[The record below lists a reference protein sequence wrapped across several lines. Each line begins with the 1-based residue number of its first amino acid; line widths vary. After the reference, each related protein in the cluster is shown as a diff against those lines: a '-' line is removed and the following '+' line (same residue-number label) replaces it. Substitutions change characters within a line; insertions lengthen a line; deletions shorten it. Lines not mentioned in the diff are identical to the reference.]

1 MVYGLNINPTQG
13 YYVEYELLDGDMEQ
27 VRLIDDT
34 PDQGGRPPV
43 MKGGRAMDPT
53 HLPTRVRWKDR
64 KKQPMADFNG
74 GPMTSLSARAK
85 ELIEQYEPGVHQF
98 FPVTFYD
105 IDGDFLEDRWFLNV
119 CNRLDTIDRERV
131 QGFVMKRYQSGM
143 EAWIPIQDIVRR
155 KEFDL
160 LPPGYDTTQPL
171 RLVFNRAQIGGAHLW
186 VDRHLSSG
194 IWVSDEFD
202 AAYHAAGL
210 TGRKAER
217 KWQETV

>member
-1 MVYGLNINPTQG
+1 MVFGLNAKPPQG
-13 YYVEYELLDGDMEQ
+13 YYVDYQALDGDMKQ
-27 VRLIDDT
+27 VRLIDAT
-34 PDQGGRPPV
+34 PDEGGKPSLLFGGRQI
-43 MKGGRAMDPT
+43 DPT
-53 HLPTRVRWKDR
+53 HVPTRVCWKDR
-64 KKQPMADFNG
+64 KKQPMGDFDG
-74 GPMTSLSARAK
+74 GPLESVSTRAK
-85 ELIEQYEPGVHQF
+85 TLIEQYEPGVHQF
-98 FPVTFYD
+98 FPVAFCD

-131 QGFVMKRYQSGM
+131 QGFLLLRGRR
-143 EAWIPIQDIVRR
+143 WRPIQDWLRDRPDEI
-155 KEFDL
+155 
-160 LPPGYDTTQPL
+160 PPGYDTTQPS

-202 AAYHAAGL
+202 AACDAAGL

>member
-1 MVYGLNINPTQG
+1 MVYGLNARPTQG
-13 YYVEYELLDGDMEQ
+13 YYVHFESLDGDEQ
-27 VRLIDDT
+27 AIRVIDDL
-34 PDQGGRPPV
+34 PDEGGKPILPFPGRPI
-43 MKGGRAMDPT
+43 DPS
-53 HLPTRVRWKDR
+53 HVPTRVRWKDR
-64 KKQPMADFNG
+64 KKQPMGDFDG
-74 GPMTSLSARAK
+74 GPLESVSARAK
-85 ELIEQYEPGVHQF
+85 DLIEQLEPGVHQF

-105 IDGDFLEDRWFLNV
+105 IDGDFLENRWFLNI

-143 EAWIPIQDIVRR
+143 EAWILVRDIVRR

-160 LPPGYDTTQPL
+160 LPPGYDTTQPP
-171 RLVFNRAQIGGAHLW
+171 RLVFNRAQIDGAHLW

-202 AAYHAAGL
+202 AAYDAAGL

>member
-1 MVYGLNINPTQG
+1 MVYGLNIKPTQG
-13 YYVEYELLDGDMEQ
+13 YYVEYDVLDGDMEQ

-34 PDQGGRPPV
+34 PDQGGKPPV
-43 MKGGRAMDPT
+43 MKSGRAIDPT
-53 HLPTRVRWKDR
+53 HLPKRVRWKDR

-98 FPVTFYD
+98 FAVTFYD

-131 QGFVMKRYQSGM
+131 QGFLLLRGRFW
-143 EAWIPIQDIVRR
+143 APIQDWLRDRPAEIP
-155 KEFDL
+155 L
-160 LPPGYDTTQPL
+160 GYDTAQPS

-202 AAYHAAGL
+202 AACDAAGL

-217 KWQETV
+217 RWQDTV

>member
-1 MVYGLNINPTQG
+1 MVYGLNVKPTQG
-13 YYVEYELLDGDMEQ
+13 YSVEYDVLDGDMTQ

-34 PDQGGRPPV
+34 PDQGGKPPV
-43 MKGGRAMDPT
+43 MKSGRAMDPT
-53 HLPTRVRWKDR
+53 HLPKRVRWKDR

-85 ELIEQYEPGVHQF
+85 DLIEQLEPGVHQF

-105 IDGDFLEDRWFLNV
+105 IDGDLLEDRWFLNV

-131 QGFVMKRYQSGM
+131 QGFLLLRGRL
-143 EAWIPIQDIVRR
+143 WRPIQDWLRDRPDEI
-155 KEFDL
+155 
-160 LPPGYDTTQPL
+160 PAGYDTTQPT
-171 RLVFNRAQIGGAHLW
+171 RLVFNRLQIGGAHLW
-186 VDRHLSSG
+186 VDKHLSSG

-202 AAYHAAGL
+202 AAYDAAGL